1 MRRPRTAVG
10 LAGETMSYSDDF
22 ATVDTA
28 GAPLDPTIMIGAD
41 PMVWGAILLALLV
54 AAMVGWLIGQG
65 SRSRRTDAAHA
76 IWLAIDDAAK
86 AAMKADTETLPAQA
100 SHLQRV
106 LRARLGKTLTFGGA
120 LGKRVKALDAALT
133 GEVEDKGRH
142 HAGSAPAPDAGHSRD
157 GHGAGDSGHG
167 AASSAAASVTIVS
180 VHAPSAPAHPHPPE
194 HGKRPMSTK
203 ERNDALR
210 LAVADFNDHWRHRS
224 AREGEMRAVVA
235 ELCNPGPPRPRLSH
249 GGGHH

>member
-1 MRRPRTAVG
+1 
-10 LAGETMSYSDDF
+10 MSYSDDF

-54 AAMVGWLIGQG
+54 AAMVGWLVGQNA
-65 SRSRRTDAAHA
+65 RSKRADAAHA
-76 IWLAIDDAAK
+76 IWDAINDAAK
-86 AAMKADTETLPAQA
+86 AAMKADTEALPARA
-100 SHLQRV
+100 SELQRV
-106 LRARLGKTLTFGGA
+106 LRARLGKTLAFGGD
-120 LGKRVKALDAALT
+120 LGKRVSALDTALK
-133 GEVEDKGRH
+133 GEVEEKAHH
-142 HAGSAPAPDAGHSRD
+142 HARPAPASDAAHGQD
-157 GHGAGDSGHG
+157 THGAGDSGHG
-167 AASSAAASVTIVS
+167 ASSAAASVTIVS
-180 VHAPSAPAHPHPPE
+180 VHAPSAPAHAHPPE
-194 HGKRPMSTK
+194 PGKRPMSTK

-224 AREGEMRAVVA
+224 AREGEMRAVVV